1 MTVKLKQTMYQ
12 DLEDNILWPYLDKLE
27 YPFCKEG
34 EDYRTWYAGTEFTG
48 SFFRGYLEVFLYPN
62 LLDTRL
68 RIPEMFIWNRY
79 DYIEVIEK

>member
-12 DLEDNILWPYLDKLE
+12 DLEDNILWPYLDKID
-27 YPFCKEG
+27 YPFCGEG

-48 SFFRGYLEVFLYPN
+48 CFFRGYLEVFLYPN

-68 RIPEMFIWNRY
+68 KIPEKYIWDSY
-79 DYIEVIEK
+79 YMEVIRE